1 MNQNWKIMLQSDFP
15 FMRQNHGEEEKNIYR
30 RYGFQCSGGWYQLL
44 RDCCEAITARYAQDG
59 IGPEDIDLVPAQIK
73 EKFGTLRFYYGYED
87 APCGIAAFD
96 SLNGGVSMRFEPGN
110 DGDDDATKKRRRDIA
125 EIIRAAEERSRTT
138 CEFCGAP
145 GVLRDDREAGI
156 FRVQTLCDACR
167 EKRIEYTK
175 AARRKRAEPVE
186 EIRRKLA
193 GKAKGDC
200 ED

>member
-1 MNQNWKIMLQSDFP
+1 MHQDWKITLQSDFP
-15 FMRQNHGEEEKNIYR
+15 FMRQNHAEEKEDIYR

-96 SLNGGVSMRFEPGN
+96 FLNSGVSLRFEPGN
-110 DGDDDATKKRRRDIA
+110 EGDDDATKKRRQDIA
-125 EIIRAAEERSRTT
+125 QIVRAAEKRSRTT

-145 GVLRDDREAGI
+145 GVLRDDRDAGI
-156 FRVQTLCDACR
+156 FRVQTLCDACH
-167 EKRIEYTK
+167 EKRIEYAK
-175 AARRKRAEPVE
+175 AAGRKCADKAGEDYE
-186 EIRRKLA
+186 E
-193 GKAKGDC
+193 
-200 ED
+200 